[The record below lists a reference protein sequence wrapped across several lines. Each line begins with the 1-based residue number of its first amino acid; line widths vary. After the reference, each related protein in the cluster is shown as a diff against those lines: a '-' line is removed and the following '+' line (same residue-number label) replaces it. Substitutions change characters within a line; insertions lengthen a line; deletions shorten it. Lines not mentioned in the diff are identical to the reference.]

1 MYHALLHFSFSGL
14 YSVQMWKIRTR
25 RSPNTDT
32 FHAVLKIIL
41 GERTWLNVE
50 DMIKNINNSSFKIS
64 SKHINKVQKEKK
76 KVS

>member
-1 MYHALLHFSFSGL
+1 MYHALLHFSFSGP

-25 RSPNTDT
+25 KSPNTDT

>member
-14 YSVQMWKIRTR
+14 YSVKMWKIRTR